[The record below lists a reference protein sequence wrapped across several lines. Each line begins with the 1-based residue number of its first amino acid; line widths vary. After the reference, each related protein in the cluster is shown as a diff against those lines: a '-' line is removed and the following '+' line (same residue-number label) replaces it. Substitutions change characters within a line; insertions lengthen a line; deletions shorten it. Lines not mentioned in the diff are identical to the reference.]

1 MDGNP
6 SHCPH
11 YPAIPFNPDK
21 PYNMDQ
27 SILLQNL
34 TMRVPAAEFQKR
46 IGHYQD
52 LALQQPITITR
63 HGEDRLVVVSAARFR
78 RLEQRE
84 RIAMAVSEAHP
95 EEVAA
100 MLSLE
105 NLDPRCD
112 QNDTEP
118 DEQDIALGNQSD

>member
-1 MDGNP
+1 
-6 SHCPH
+6 
-11 YPAIPFNPDK
+11 
-21 PYNMDQ
+21 MDQ